1 MTARVYRKPPW
12 AARTIGAR
20 MAARFNPRV
29 SRLSVQGRASGRW
42 RTVSVA
48 VLEHDGERYLLA
60 PAGDT
65 DWSLNLRAAG
75 HGRLERKGDVED
87 FTAVEVSIAQRP
99 PLIKAYLQRFG
110 KMPTVARTF
119 GALPDPAD
127 HPTFRITSPAPK
139 ANR

>member
-20 MAARFNPRV
+20 MAARFNPQV
-29 SRLSVQGRASGRW
+29 SRLSVRGRTTSRW

-48 VLEHDGERYLLA
+48 VLDHDGERYLLA

-75 HGRLERKGDVED
+75 HGRLKRNSEVED
-87 FTAVEVSIAQRP
+87 FTAVEVPIAHRP

-119 GALPDPAD
+119 RALPDPAD
-127 HPTFRITSPAPK
+127 HPTFRITSRAPQ
-139 ANR
+139 ADR